1 MAFIDKAMVV
11 SKLVACLPN
20 VCLVVIRV
28 DERRLYG
35 PSGNEE
41 PTLRGCTRRCGS
53 QTNPALP
60 APAAGGGR
68 GPGRGAQ
75 ADRGGAIQ
83 HHPRGATPHPHHLW
97 HRQPQGSQV
106 PLTDSRVCSTCFTR
120 RASPQHTHAVQPVIS
135 HTIVM
140 FPMPLERVTSSPKQ

>member
-11 SKLVACLPN
+11 SKLVVYPMFASLSSELTN
-20 VCLVVIRV
+20 VDCT
-28 DERRLYG
+28 D

-75 ADRGGAIQ
+75 AGRGGAIQ
-83 HHPRGATPHPHHLW
+83 PHPRGATPHPHHLW

-140 FPMPLERVTSSPKQ
+140 FPMPVERVTSSPKQ